1 MAENKIKEKIKE
13 LIKRKDKKEE
23 ETLEKT
29 EENFPLLEP
38 FSIHDWDKDFKIIAL
53 ENQDKQLAREY
64 NALKAIHDY
73 SEKLNELQEH
83 MQEENEV
90 SLEMQKQS
98 EINDENLGFEIE
110 DNEITE
116 NIEMLSKES
125 EALSEGENLSSDEVG
140 DFEVN
145 EELNLSSDLGA
156 NDTNVEVNSGI
167 GSEFS
172 SDIGSSD
179 TGFEFGSSTDLGTSL
194 GSGNGS
200 SCGNM
205 GSGSSGPGGSGSGG
219 N

>member
-1 MAENKIKEKIKE
+1 MAENKIREKIKE
-13 LIKRKDKKEE
+13 LIKRKNKKEE
-23 ETLEKT
+23 ETLEKR

-38 FSIHDWDKDFKIIAL
+38 FSIHEWDKDFKIIAL
-53 ENQDKQLAREY
+53 ENQAKQLAREY

-83 MQEENEV
+83 MQEENEA

-110 DNEITE
+110 DNETTE
-116 NIEMLSKES
+116 NVETFSQESK
-125 EALSEGENLSSDEVG
+125 ALSEGENLNSDEVG
-140 DFEVN
+140 DLEVN
-145 EELNLSSDLGA
+145 EELNLSSDLGT
-156 NDTNVEVNSGI
+156 NDTNVEINLGI
-167 GSEFS
+167 ESEVS
-172 SDIGSSD
+172 SELGLSD
-179 TGFEFGSSTDLGTSL
+179 TGFDFGSSTDLGTSL

-205 GSGSSGPGGSGSGG
+205 GSGSSGSGGSGSGG